1 MYRYIYIYIYIE
13 RQRYI
18 YIYIYIYV
26 HSRESVQNEDRPPHD
41 ARSEKGSL
49 CLSYTGVWE
58 KTPPPEK
65 RRLGKT
71 GCQST
76 ESEGGIGGF
85 AAGLYMYIYIYIYTY
100 LCFHTYIYNLYY

>member
-1 MYRYIYIYIYIE
+1 MYIE

-85 AAGLYMYIYIYIYTY
+85 AAGLYVYIYIYLY
-100 LCFHTYIYNLYY
+100 LFMFSYIYL